1 MGIIPPR
8 FIPNRG
14 LWIVESDDIELGD
27 QFKIK
32 ISWDHYY
39 SVDVLKYYVKSE
51 EVPINIWSAPVQA
64 GGSKAGIL
72 KELLDVDEEYVTLE
86 PGETIELSFP
96 VASKT
101 DPGMVRDFI
110 IQTTGYYTSL
120 KKPSTAPTSFTLL
133 NNYPNPFNAS
143 TVIHYSLPQATD
155 VKLEIFN
162 LLGQKVRILVDERQN
177 TGYKKVIWDG
187 KDDKGADVSSGIYFY
202 RLVTEN
208 FSDSK
213 KMVLMR

>member
-1 MGIIPPR
+1 LGVIPPR

-51 EVPINIWSAPVQA
+51 EMPINIWSAPVQA

-72 KELLDVDEEYVTLE
+72 KELLELDEEYVTLE

-96 VASKT
+96 VVSKT

-110 IQTTGYYTSL
+110 LQTTGYYNSL

-143 TVIHYSLPQATD
+143 TIIHYSLPQATD

-187 KDDKGADVSSGIYFY
+187 KDDKGVDVSSGIYFY